1 MNLPEKPQENNN
13 LEVTQIIIIKA
24 KKKIETGLSVPT
36 ASTGT
41 AIDTLNGI
49 AKTLAQISNIGGGSK
64 STGGGGVADGIKTLA
79 EYSAAQA
86 FMAGYKAG
94 KGEQ

>member
-24 KKKIETGLSVPT
+24 KKKIETGLAVPT

-49 AKTLAQISNIGGGSK
+49 AKTLAQISNI
-64 STGGGGVADGIKTLA
+64 GGGVADGIKTLA